1 MIKIPF
7 LIMSLRVARG
17 VYNPEKER
25 FHYYVSFK
33 PTLDPTEEERG
44 AEQRSPVDVAFS
56 VTETGDLADL
66 AFSLPPPCRSNR
78 SLEYL
83 SRTHSASVVEE
94 KVFITVPGENGD
106 LGPSGQGPSGIGR
119 LWPDHR
125 PGNQLKAPGNLATRK
140 MARGEAFSNPATLA
154 SNSGLGFSTQ
164 AESLLQYFCEFYNA
178 ALVLPSTGL
187 QIVLSLSLYNVL
199 TLKSL

>member
-1 MIKIPF
+1 MSIAYASLSCNLQVRDFSENVIKISF
-7 LIMSLRVARG
+7 SIMSLRVARG

-44 AEQRSPVDVAFS
+44 ADQRHPVEVALS

-66 AFSLPPPCRSNR
+66 AFSLPQPCRSQR

-83 SRTHSASVVEE
+83 SRTQSASMVEE

-106 LGPSGQGPSGIGR
+106 SVLQGKGHLELDGFGRIIG
-119 LWPDHR
+119 LEI
-125 PGNQLKAPGNLATRK
+125 G
-140 MARGEAFSNPATLA
+140 
-154 SNSGLGFSTQ
+154 
-164 AESLLQYFCEFYNA
+164 
-178 ALVLPSTGL
+178 
-187 QIVLSLSLYNVL
+187 
-199 TLKSL
+199 